1 MPELS
6 SSGGG
11 PLRPGSMTVAMNAA
25 RPRTSGPR
33 WLRWALVRDG
43 RIVEEAHLPPDR
55 ALTVGHDGV
64 LTAPGATR
72 ELLTY
77 RDGAWRLRI
86 LDGLIGRTD
95 GGPIDEVVSESGERR
110 EIELRERGRL
120 ELPGGIVVLVQVVDR
135 PPAKLRP
142 QLPVSLR
149 GGFLR
154 GADWWFTAFVA
165 GSFFVHFALIVFL
178 SQADWPVEQALIPER
193 FAEAIFVDP
202 PLPDEPDIPE
212 VESGEPG
219 DEFADNSVGE
229 DANDERE
236 TEQPRTTERV
246 RPSTP
251 SHDPTLSGEDIERMM
266 AHHAVLTGLGDGLNT
281 AIEDVLAG
289 GMPPGQAAEIYG
301 IVQGSDIATNEPGPM
316 AIRNGA
322 HSEVEGPRGL
332 AGFAGDRGG
341 RGTHEVAEGPP
352 IQEIP
357 VTVTAPHPS
366 EVEEHG
372 SAAFDSSQ
380 LIATLRRR
388 MSAVRRCYENEISHG
403 DPNLAGRLTI
413 VMDVMPV
420 GSLANVHV
428 EDNSTG
434 SSALAACVVRRIRR
448 IRMTSGPESS
458 VEVHYPIVFARQD

>member
-178 SQADWPVEQALIPER
+178 SQADWPVEQALIPDR
-193 FAEAIFVDP
+193 YIEAIFVDP

-236 TEQPRTTERV
+236 TEQPRTAERT

-251 SHDPTLSGEDIERMM
+251 SHDPTL
-266 AHHAVLTGLGDGLNT
+266 TP
-281 AIEDVLAG
+281 EDVRREVAHQLMIAGIDGAMESAFANVLAEG
-289 GMPPGQAAEIYG
+289 AVTDRAEDVFNTVDG
-301 IVQGSDIATNEPGPM
+301 VAIATNEPGPM
-316 AIRNGA
+316 RERYGS
-322 HSEVEGPRGL
+322 HTEVEGPRGL
-332 AGFAGDRGG
+332 ETLAGNPGG
-341 RGTHEVAEGPP
+341 PREVAEGPP
-352 IQEIP
+352 IEEVVI
-357 VTVTAPHPS
+357 TVTGPQPS
-366 EVEEHG
+366 EIEEHG
-372 SAAFDSSQ
+372 SAAFDSSD
-380 LIATLRRR
+380 LVRTLRRR
-388 MSAVRRCYENEISHG
+388 MSAVRRCYETEITHG
-403 DPNLAGRLTI
+403 DPNLAGRITL
-413 VMDVMPV
+413 VMDVMPI
-420 GSLANVHV
+420 GTLGNVHV
-428 EDNSTG
+428 EDNTTG
-434 SSALAACVVRRIRR
+434 SSRLAACAVRAVSRIRVR
-448 IRMTSGPESS
+448 TGPESP
-458 VEVHYPIVFARQD
+458 VEVHYPVVFARQD